1 MKPRRKRK
9 PQITYE
15 YLWCCYAIA
24 WGINVY
30 DETKKQRT
38 VL

>member
-1 MKPRRKRK
+1 MDTF
-9 PQITYE
+9 QEYTYE

-30 DETKKQRT
+30 DETKQQET